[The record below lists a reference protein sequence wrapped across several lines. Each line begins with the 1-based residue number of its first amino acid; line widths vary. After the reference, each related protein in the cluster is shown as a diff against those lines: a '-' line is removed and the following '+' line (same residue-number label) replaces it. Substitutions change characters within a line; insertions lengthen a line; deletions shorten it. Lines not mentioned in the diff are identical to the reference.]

1 MEKGHV
7 SSKGHIKNPSKNWS
21 AKGAKVRSAH
31 HPGSENWATSGV
43 SCPWEVFGHEVGCC
57 SNMAEYHGVRGRE
70 GVTRKALEAAKLWIL
85 GSCEVEK
92 SSPPVPIQIWSS
104 SPWWIGLDSSLGIVT
119 QNSSFPNNKPGFQVP
134 WTQFC
139 ELKLRLWSSHHYII
153 PINTHIDRLHAQFP
167 SGYRTKLRHWRTRLK
182 LPSLRVWNLKL
193 PALCIKIYIYI
204 YIKILLGLPHLEHI
218 TTDYENVD
226 ASAHSGSW

>member
-70 GVTRKALEAAKLWIL
+70 GVTRKALEAEKLWIL

-104 SPWWIGLDSSLGIVT
+104 SHGELVWILSL
-119 QNSSFPNNKPGFQVP
+119 
-134 WTQFC
+134 
-139 ELKLRLWSSHHYII
+139 ESSHKI
-153 PINTHIDRLHAQFP
+153 PVFQITSQVFKYNECNSNYAYDL
-167 SGYRTKLRHWRTRLK
+167 
-182 LPSLRVWNLKL
+182 
-193 PALCIKIYIYI
+193 
-204 YIKILLGLPHLEHI
+204 HI
-218 TTDYENVD
+218 TI
-226 ASAHSGSW
+226 